1 MTGCLDTFGGAE
13 NDLFSRPK
21 VGLFPPKIEPFLWPE
36 LGFFSPEFGFF
47 SPGPEM
53 DLVKMLKE
61 DNWPETKTGWPMR
74 WQLNPRSNFVFE
86 NVKNILASCPIRFK
100 IQWKPLNV
108 ITILKYFFGVPQLA
122 IFIFLFSLM

>member
-1 MTGCLDTFGGAE
+1 MTGFLDTFGGAE
-13 NDLFSRPK
+13 YDLFSRPK
-21 VGLFPPKIEPFLWPE
+21 VGFFPPEF
-36 LGFFSPEFGFF
+36 GFFSWPKVGFF

-108 ITILKYFFGVPQLA
+108 ITILKYFFGVPHSA
-122 IFIFLFSLM
+122 TCIFIFSLM